1 MQEKYIMYKEGNI
14 KFLRFNP
21 DEETPQKNSTFSR
34 LRSNPHI
41 FECFISGARVEH
53 APLEA
58 VYIFFDTATYN
69 EIERDVKVKNLF

>member
-1 MQEKYIMYKEGNI
+1 MQEKYDMYKEGNI

-21 DEETPQKNSTFSR
+21 DEKTSRKKRTFSR
-34 LRSNPHI
+34 FKFKPTNI
-41 FECFISGARVEH
+41 CIFISAARVEH

-69 EIERDVKVKNLF
+69 EIERDVKVKDLF